1 MSCPHCNAETVVRM
15 DDRLGMGV
23 GACQQCLNPYLVR
36 NDGRFVVSEPLPG
49 VEPIDQWAPEG
60 SQLRAILDICADNT
74 TALPVMPATPARVLS
89 LINDPLGDM
98 NEIGDLIT
106 SDASL
111 ATRVL
116 RLANSPIFG
125 GRHEFRTVHAACV
138 RLGMKQVGKVVSAA
152 AARDVF
158 RAPSPALQ
166 TMMDRQWSHA
176 LATAMCAEKLAH
188 LVDRTMAPG
197 LFMGGLVHDIGKA
210 VVINLVASYDDP
222 LVARL
227 RDYPALLDKVLQ
239 RLHGVVGLHTAMR
252 WDLPAEICI
261 GAYYHR
267 SLEQVPQEGWRQFAR
282 AISLA
287 SDLAAEMGYPSS
299 DDPVPS
305 TPADAAEP
313 APDLKVMQYEIQ
325 PILVI
330 ALDSL
335 QSV

>member
-1 MSCPHCNAETVVRM
+1 MSCPHCNAETMVRM
-15 DDRLGMGV
+15 DDRIGMGV
-23 GACQQCLNPYLVR
+23 GACQQCLNPYVVR
-36 NDGRFVVSEPLPG
+36 NDGRFVMSEPLPG
-49 VEPIDQWAPEG
+49 EEPVGQWAPEG

-89 LINDPLGDM
+89 LINDPLGDL
-98 NEIGDLIT
+98 NEIAELIT

-125 GRHEFRTVHAACV
+125 GRHEFRSVHAACV
-138 RLGMKQVGKVVSAA
+138 RLGMRQVGKVVSAA

-158 RAPSPALQ
+158 RAPSPELQ
-166 TMMDRQWSHA
+166 VMMDRQWSHA
-176 LATAMCAEKLAH
+176 LATALCAEKLAH
-188 LVDRTMAPG
+188 LVDRSMAPG

-267 SLEQVPQEGWRQFAR
+267 SLENAPHEAWRQFAR
-282 AISLA
+282 TISVA
-287 SDLAAEMGYPSS
+287 SELAAEMGYPSS
-299 DDPVPS
+299 GDYVPAGLAVDS
-305 TPADAAEP
+305 EAI
-313 APDLKVMQYEIQ
+313 PDMQRMQDEIK

-330 ALDSL
+330 ALDAI